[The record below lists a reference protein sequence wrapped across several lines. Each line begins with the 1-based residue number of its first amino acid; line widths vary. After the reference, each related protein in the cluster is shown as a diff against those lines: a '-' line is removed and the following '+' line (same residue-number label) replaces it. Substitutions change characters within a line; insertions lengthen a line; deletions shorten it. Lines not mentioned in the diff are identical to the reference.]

1 MAKFFI
7 GYRKDTNAK
16 QNMDAAAPT
25 PEEGK
30 AHMAKYMAWMQG
42 LGDAVVSPDSPMKAT
57 QLVSGE
63 GVTDNT
69 DGVQLFGFMV
79 IDVADMDAAVAIAKA
94 SPFLEMG
101 GGSIQV
107 GELMDMSR

>member
-16 QNMDAAAPT
+16 QNMDNT
-25 PEEGK
+25 PKSPEDGK

-57 QLVSGE
+57 QLVSGD

-69 DGVQLFGFMV
+69 DGIQLFGFMV
-79 IDVADMDAAVAIAKA
+79 IEAADMDAAIAIAKA

-107 GELMDMSR
+107 GELMQMG